1 MYGFVNEDD
10 GSHTEIYVEN
20 IQHMIYEINL
30 WLNTSNPF
38 IDLHSEK
45 SSYFTGFKSMRSWF
59 KVNDHIFIE
68 PDQDA
73 ETIESGLRS

>member
-30 WLNTSNPF
+30 
-38 IDLHSEK
+38 
-45 SSYFTGFKSMRSWF
+45 
-59 KVNDHIFIE
+59 
-68 PDQDA
+68 
-73 ETIESGLRS
+73 